1 MAEILERQVLE
12 LSQYFT
18 IIHHTK
24 GRIRFAVSPN
34 IKKALKEYETL
45 SIDKAKEFIKKI
57 NGIKEFKLIAFLG
70 TATIIYDENI
80 FNAQM
85 IEDFTNGKNTK
96 QITEFI
102 NTLICKF
109 NIAGG

>member
-1 MAEILERQVLE
+1 MERQILE
-12 LSQYFT
+12 LSEYFT

-24 GRIRFAVSPN
+24 GRIRLAVNPN
-34 IKKALKEYETL
+34 IKKMLKEYKTL
-45 SIDKAKEFIKKI
+45 SIDRVKEFIKKI
-57 NGIKEFKLIAFLG
+57 DGIKEFKFIALLG
-70 TATIIYDENI
+70 TITIVYDSNI

-85 IEDFTNGKNTK
+85 IEDFINGKNTK